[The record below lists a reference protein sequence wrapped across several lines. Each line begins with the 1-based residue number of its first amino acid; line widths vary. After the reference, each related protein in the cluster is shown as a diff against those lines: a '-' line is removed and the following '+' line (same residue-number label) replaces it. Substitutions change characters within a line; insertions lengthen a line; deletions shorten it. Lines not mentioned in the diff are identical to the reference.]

1 MEAERERERGG
12 ADVLAIAQSG
22 MDGRRSD
29 GRAQRGR
36 IDDVWARAFIF
47 RACSGQMICAYSTV
61 RWMEMCEHS
70 NTTD

>member
-36 IDDVWARAFIF
+36 IDDV
-47 RACSGQMICAYSTV
+47 SGPELSFLEPALV
-61 RWMEMCEHS
+61 K
-70 NTTD
+70 